1 MIVSLRPPSWL
12 QPRDILMRSR
22 YSSLI
27 VAAMLAAGAPAARAQ
42 MGPGGPPTVGV
53 VHAALTPIYQSSEYI
68 GRVQAV
74 SKITLRA
81 RVTGLLE
88 ERDFHEGDEVK
99 QGQKLFVIE
108 QPPYQAAV
116 LQAQGQVVQAEASLR
131 NAKQNLTR
139 SSTLLNTPAG
149 QRSTVDSDL
158 ASAGQGQGAL
168 LIAEAELQTAQI
180 NLGYTTILSPI
191 AGRIGIST
199 DPGNVVA
206 FTDAALATVVSED
219 PEYVLFPVSEV
230 EASTLKTQY
239 AGKGGLAAMTVKLRL
254 PNGTMYDK
262 TGTIDFS
269 DISINS
275 STDTLDL
282 RATIPNPPRA
292 DTGALGG
299 DRTLVDGG
307 FITVILQSKNP
318 EQQVTI
324 PRAAVLADQQGYYVF
339 VVGADNKAERRNI
352 TLGDSTALLAV
363 VASGIKEGETV
374 VADGVQRVR
383 PGAAVKPVAFTPP
396 NYGDASTSDSSSQ

>member
-1 MIVSLRPPSWL
+1 
-12 QPRDILMRSR
+12 MRFR

-27 VAAMLAAGAPAARAQ
+27 VAAMLAASAAAARAQ
-42 MGPGGPPTVGV
+42 MGPGGPPAVGV
-53 VHAALTPIYQSSEYI
+53 VKAALTPIYQTSEYI
-68 GRVQAV
+68 GRVQSV
-74 SKITLRA
+74 SKITVRA

-99 QGQKLFVIE
+99 KGQKLFVIE

-131 NAKQNLTR
+131 NARQNLTR
-139 SSTLLNTPAG
+139 SQTLLNTPAG
-149 QRSTVDSDL
+149 QRSTLESDQ
-158 ASAGQGQGAL
+158 ASAGQGQGAV

-191 AGRIGIST
+191 DGRIGIAT

-230 EASTLKTQY
+230 EASILKAQY
-239 AGKGGLAAMTVKLRL
+239 AGKGGLAALTVKLRL
-254 PNGTMYDK
+254 PNGQMYDK

-282 RATIPNPPRA
+282 RAQVPNPPRA
-292 DTGALGG
+292 DTQALGS

-307 FITVILQSKNP
+307 FVTVILQSKNA
-318 EQQVTI
+318 EQQVTV
-324 PRAAVLADQQGYYVF
+324 PRAAVLADQQATTSSCSTPTTRRR
-339 VVGADNKAERRNI
+339 GATSRSAIRRR
-352 TLGDSTALLAV
+352 SSRSSRP
-363 VASGIKEGETV
+363 ASRRARRSSRTV
-374 VADGVQRVR
+374 SSACIRVPR
-383 PGAAVKPVAFTPP
+383 
-396 NYGDASTSDSSSQ
+396 

>member
-1 MIVSLRPPSWL
+1 
-12 QPRDILMRSR
+12 MRFR
-22 YSSLI
+22 YSSILLATLA
-27 VAAMLAAGAPAARAQ
+27 VAGAAGARAQ
-42 MGPGGPPTVGV
+42 MGPGGPPVVGV
-53 VHAALTPIYQSSEYI
+53 VKAGLTPIYQTSQYI

-88 ERDFHEGDEVK
+88 ERDFKEGDEVK
-99 QGQKLFVIE
+99 KGQKLFVIE

-116 LQAQGQVVQAEASLR
+116 LQAQGQVVQAEAQLR

-139 SSTLLNTPAG
+139 SQTLLNTPAG
-149 QRSTVDSDL
+149 QRSTLDNDV
-158 ASAGQGQGAL
+158 ATAGQGQGAL

-180 NLGYTTILSPI
+180 NLGYTTIVSPI
-191 AGRIGIST
+191 DGRIGIST

-230 EASTLKTQY
+230 EAAQLKSQY
-239 AGKGGLAAMTVKLRL
+239 AQEGGLAAITVKLQL
-254 PNGTMYDK
+254 PDGQMYDR

-269 DISINS
+269 DISVNA
-275 STDTLDL
+275 STDTIDL

-292 DTGALGG
+292 DTTALGG

-307 FITVILQSKNP
+307 FVTVILQSKNP
-318 EQQVTI
+318 IRRITV

-339 VVGADNKAERRNI
+339 IVGDGNKAERRNI
-352 TLGDSTALLAV
+352 VLGDSTALLAV
-363 VASGIKEGETV
+363 VTSGLKAGDTV
-374 VADGVQRVR
+374 IADGVQRAR
-383 PGAAVKPVAFTPP
+383 PGAPVKPVPYTPP
-396 NYGDASTSDSSSQ
+396 DSGDGTGSPAAGQ

>member
-1 MIVSLRPPSWL
+1 VRLWLFRQPSRL
-12 QPRDILMRSR
+12 KPRDILMRFR
-22 YSSLI
+22 YSSFI
-27 VAAMLAAGAPAARAQ
+27 VACMLVASATGAWAQ

-53 VHAALTPIYQSSEYI
+53 VKATLTPIYQTSEYI

-74 SKITLRA
+74 SKITIRA

-116 LQAQGQVVQAEASLR
+116 LQAQGQVIQAEATLR
-131 NAKQNLTR
+131 NAKLNLNR
-139 SSTLLNTPAG
+139 SQTLLNTPAG
-149 QRSTVDSDL
+149 QRSTVDNDT
-158 ASAGQGQGAL
+158 ASAGQGQGSL
-168 LIAEAELQTAQI
+168 LVAEAELQTAQI

-191 AGRIGIST
+191 TGRVGIAT

-230 EASTLKTQY
+230 EASTLKAQY
-239 AGKGGLAAMTVKLRL
+239 AGHGGIEAMTVKLRL
-254 PNGTMYDK
+254 PDGQMYDR

-269 DISINS
+269 DISISS
-275 STDTLDL
+275 STDTLNL
-282 RATIPNPPRA
+282 RAVVPNPPRTDA
-292 DTGALGG
+292 KSLGG

-307 FITVILQSKNP
+307 FVTVILQSKNP
-318 EQQVTI
+318 EQQVTV
-324 PRAAVLADQQGYYVF
+324 PRSAVLADQQGDYVF
-339 VVGADNKAERRNI
+339 VLGAGNTAQRRNI

-363 VASGIKEGETV
+363 VASGLKAGDTV
-374 VADGVQRVR
+374 VADGLQRVK
-383 PGAAVKPVAFTPP
+383 PGAAVKPEPFTPP
-396 NYGDASTSDSSSQ
+396 SYGDAGATDGSG